1 MPSHSIS
8 LRRLRFYEAECRH
21 MAATGGNDLDKQEFL
36 KFGEAFQRAAAEL
49 ELTVSIQHMAR
60 PN

>member
-1 MPSHSIS
+1 
-8 LRRLRFYEAECRH
+8 